1 MTRLRLFIWLVA
13 LMALIAPPGMTIHAM
28 AASQASSVDCPDHAP
43 PPDPCP
49 SERTAKHAASACCPL
64 MSGTV
69 AVLAAPAG
77 ADAPAFTDIPV
88 STSVRH
94 LVGRVFAKDPPPPRV

>member
-1 MTRLRLFIWLVA
+1 
-13 LMALIAPPGMTIHAM
+13 
-28 AASQASSVDCPDHAP
+28 
-43 PPDPCP
+43 
-49 SERTAKHAASACCPL
+49 